1 MKPHD
6 EAHELFGALRR
17 SSERAAELAAARKR
31 LDQEASVWLRL
42 DRLIGTNGGRAFQE
56 FAQSLNLQRL
66 IDHANGHLRRLSQR
80 YKLVQKLDKNDQPTL
95 DFSVEDLWQVGSK
108 RGLRSLSGGERF
120 LVSLALALGLSDL
133 RNRTLPV
140 ETLLLDEG
148 FGTLD
153 QETLEVALGA
163 LDQLQSDGR
172 RVGIISHVAGLKE
185 RIQAQV
191 RVENLGGGRSCLQ
204 MGRSAGRAWLS
215 SSH

>member
-204 MGRSAGRAWLS
+204 MGPS
-215 SSH
+215 